1 MKRSIIFLIL
11 GFFFFISCKKVL
23 TEKPKLISE
32 ENFYKTPDEVQS
44 AINGIYGPLKS
55 NLFDFTY
62 PAQLVCYT
70 DFAEGRGSYAPI
82 SQFSGLDNTNIGR
95 IEAFW
100 RQLYQS
106 IRNANNVINNV
117 KNNENLPDATKR
129 ELLGEVLF
137 LRAFDY
143 FHITRNWGK
152 AVLRTEDNM
161 LEPDVPLSESSDVY
175 KLIEDDLKFAI
186 ENLPPTTDNAGH
198 PTSGSAKTLL
208 ADVYFYQGKYEDAL
222 KFSKEVK
229 ESNQYSLVKIATYQ
243 DFEYD
248 LYGPDLVTSP
258 EEIFY
263 IKFSR
268 SPGDAGW
275 AYPAF
280 LSIPISGYY
289 GSGLSL
295 YAIVMDTSRYNVY
308 VNWDTRDIRRQLWFG
323 QGDLGFGPNY
333 ILSRKFIDPST
344 LTSGTYGGNDYPFY
358 RYADL
363 LLIYAESEAR
373 VNGVNSNA
381 IEALNTVKRRGYGR
395 DPLQSSDIDYKLA
408 DFADLD
414 DFIDTVLNE
423 RGYENSMEGVK
434 RWFDLKR
441 LGRNKAKEI
450 ILAHTGKVIEDRH
463 FLWPF
468 PTAEFDNNGALEQSR
483 DQNPGY

>member
-1 MKRSIIFLIL
+1 MKHSLIFLIL
-11 GFFFFISCKKVL
+11 GCFFSISCKKVL
-23 TEKPKLISE
+23 TEKSKLISE
-32 ENFYKTPDEVQS
+32 ENFYKTPDEIQS
-44 AINGIYGPLKS
+44 AINGIYGPLKTS
-55 NLFDFTY
+55 LFDFTY
-62 PAQLVCYT
+62 PAQLVCYS

-82 SQFSGLDNTNIGR
+82 SQFNGLDNTNIGR
-95 IEAFW
+95 VEAFW
-100 RQLYQS
+100 RQFYQS
-106 IRNANNVINNV
+106 IRNANNVISNV
-117 KNNENLPDATKR
+117 KKNETLPDDIRSK
-129 ELLGEVLF
+129 LLGEVLF

-143 FHITRNWGK
+143 FHIVKNWGK

-175 KLIEDDLKFAI
+175 KFIEDDLKIAI
-186 ENLPPTTDNAGH
+186 ENLPATVDNAGH

-222 KFSKEVK
+222 KLSKEVK
-229 ESNQYSLVKIATYQ
+229 ESNQYSLVNIATYQ

-268 SPGDAGW
+268 SPGDASWG
-275 AYPAF
+275 YPAF
-280 LSIPISGYY
+280 LSIPQSGYY
-289 GSGLSL
+289 GGGLAL
-295 YAIVMDTSRYNVY
+295 FAIIMDTVKYKVY
-308 VNWDTRDIRRQLWFG
+308 VNWDKGDIRRQLWFG
-323 QGDLGFGPNY
+323 MGDLGFGPNY
-333 ILSRKFIDPST
+333 ILSRKFIDPAT
-344 LTSGTYGGNDYPFY
+344 LSSGTNGGNDYPFY

-373 VNGVNSNA
+373 VNGVNLNA
-381 IEALNTVKRRGYGR
+381 IEALNAVKRRGYGR
-395 DPLQSSDIDYKLA
+395 DPLQSSDIDYEPA

-414 DFIDTVLNE
+414 DFIDTVLKE
-423 RGYENSMEGVK
+423 RGYENSMEGGK

-441 LGRNKAKEI
+441 LGKDKAKEV
-450 ILAHTGKVIEDRH
+450 ILANTGKVIADKH

-468 PTAEFDNNGALEQSR
+468 PTPEFDNNGGMDQSR